1 MELLNTISNNRTW
14 NRHGLKI
21 VYTIA
26 ILLCLMIIAS
36 ITWGVYSQNNVKTL
50 NYAEQ
55 QIAPIEQRK
64 KQSYN
69 VNNIVAANL
78 FGNPNPAPVKQ
89 VVTTTTL
96 DLTLQGVLSAS
107 NNLLA
112 RAIIRSGKSKSKVY
126 SVGQNI
132 KGAGVSVEEIRVD
145 EVLIN
150 RNGAIESLP
159 LKKKNASLTDSLLTY
174 NSQGSSGTLSATRE
188 EGLYDNYS
196 APEGNIE
203 RSTPKPRSPN
213 GQRRPIK
220 KPNFS
225 GLDRALQKMGE
236 I

>member
-21 VYTIA
+21 VYAITILVC
-26 ILLCLMIIAS
+26 LLVLAS
-36 ITWGVYSQNNVKTL
+36 ISWNVYSQGKL
-50 NYAEQ
+50 KEANYAPQ
-55 QIAPIEQRK
+55 QIAPITQK
-64 KQSYN
+64 TQQSYR
-69 VNNIVAANL
+69 VNDIVRANL
-78 FGNPNPAPVKQ
+78 FGDPSPAPVQKII
-89 VVTTTTL
+89 TKTTL

-107 NNLLA
+107 NTQMA
-112 RAIIRSGKSKSKVY
+112 RAIIRSGKSKSQLY
-126 SVGQNI
+126 SVGESI
-132 KGAGVSVEEIRVD
+132 KGANVSVEEIKFN

-159 LKKKNASLTDSLLTY
+159 LKKQTNSLADSLFTY
-174 NSQGSSGTLSATRE
+174 SSQGSSGVLSNSSQT
-188 EGLYDNYS
+188 NYRTPITTS
-196 APEGNIE
+196 G

-213 GQRRPIK
+213 GKRRAIK